1 MALLFYQTD
10 ERDWR
15 GRSEGAA
22 AQDGW
27 QSKQPAASGAA
38 STQATS
44 TRDASKG
51 DDKSN
56 APQKGPAAASA
67 QASALPNAQVCKLAV
82 LLKRPGSSSETG
94 FS

>member
-1 MALLFYQTD
+1 MVPLWQQAD

-15 GRSEGAA
+15 GRSEGAV

-38 STQATS
+38 STQSASIKDT
-44 TRDASKG
+44 SKG

-56 APQKGPAAASA
+56 ASQKAAAAPSA
-67 QASALPNAQVCKLAV
+67 QASAPANAQVC
-82 LLKRPGSSSETG
+82 
-94 FS
+94 